1 MLLFQI
7 KISFNYQAKII
18 KDLAVKGSCIIVGRC
33 ADYILRDMPNVV
45 KVFVWAPMSD
55 CIKNVK
61 VLEPSLSDKEAER
74 KIKKDRRSP
83 QRLLPLLYLPRVGQL
98 QKLRPVYKQL
108 VGGI

>member
-1 MLLFQI
+1 
-7 KISFNYQAKII
+7 
-18 KDLAVKGSCIIVGRC
+18 
-33 ADYILRDMPNVV
+33 MPNVV

-74 KIKKDRRSP
+74 KIKKIDVEDKGFEVR
-83 QRLLPLLYLPRVGQL
+83 YA